1 MEQTENV
8 VSSPDEFLNNISAS
22 TIRSVTLDETETQ
35 GGEGEIC
42 DSSRGALENQAIDVK
57 ASDENTTAGLNKQN
71 DPPVDDANGDSEER
85 DEKDQSVEKP
95 GQVEGQIERTAKTDD
110 DSGTEEDTTQENNE
124 VPSASE
130 ELDIDSLPKGDR
142 LSQSEDGTMNEQ
154 EPTLEPTEIVVEDV
168 AGDKGNAESAT
179 ESSQQ
184 VLESLYHIK
193 WIKWKGINTPIITQ
207 NENGPCP
214 LLAIVNVLL
223 LQRRIRIPSPQE
235 IVTSGQLMEYIG
247 DCILEESPKQL
258 SEGAQ
263 LNYEQNMHDAIAIMN
278 KLQTGLDVNVKFTGV
293 SDFEFTPE
301 CIVFDLLSIGLYHGW
316 LVDPQNTEIAS
327 AIGSLSYNQLVE
339 KIIASKQDGAET
351 QLVSEGLISEAFL
364 EQTASQL
371 TYHGLCELNS
381 QLQDD
386 HLCVFFRNNHFS
398 TFHKHKDELFLLV
411 TDQGFL
417 TEDRVIWESLSS
429 VDGDSYFVDAEFRT
443 LPAVHSPPQP
453 AKAPVAQQLSQEDQ
467 DYLVALSLQ
476 EEQDETTRGPQ
487 THVYPGGPDVP
498 QPLPNQ
504 APTQQSAQ
512 TNQEWSDL
520 QLAIQLQQEE
530 ERQQQQQQR
539 RPQQVRPSPTRS
551 SNTAS
556 QAQVQQRNGQQ
567 RTESS
572 CIIL

>member
-35 GGEGEIC
+35 GGEGEIR
-42 DSSRGALENQAIDVK
+42 DSSSGTLENQTIDVK

-71 DPPVDDANGDSEER
+71 DPLVDDANDDSEEQ

-168 AGDKGNAESAT
+168 AGVKGNAESAT

-247 DCILEESPKQL
+247 DCILEESPK
-258 SEGAQ
+258 
-263 LNYEQNMHDAIAIMN
+263 
-278 KLQTGLDVNVKFTGV
+278 V
-293 SDFEFTPE
+293 
-301 CIVFDLLSIGLYHGW
+301 CI
-316 LVDPQNTEIAS
+316 
-327 AIGSLSYNQLVE
+327 
-339 KIIASKQDGAET
+339 
-351 QLVSEGLISEAFL
+351 
-364 EQTASQL
+364 
-371 TYHGLCELNS
+371 
-381 QLQDD
+381 
-386 HLCVFFRNNHFS
+386 
-398 TFHKHKDELFLLV
+398 
-411 TDQGFL
+411 
-417 TEDRVIWESLSS
+417 
-429 VDGDSYFVDAEFRT
+429 
-443 LPAVHSPPQP
+443 
-453 AKAPVAQQLSQEDQ
+453 
-467 DYLVALSLQ
+467 
-476 EEQDETTRGPQ
+476 TT
-487 THVYPGGPDVP
+487 
-498 QPLPNQ
+498 
-504 APTQQSAQ
+504 
-512 TNQEWSDL
+512 
-520 QLAIQLQQEE
+520 
-530 ERQQQQQQR
+530 
-539 RPQQVRPSPTRS
+539 
-551 SNTAS
+551 
-556 QAQVQQRNGQQ
+556 
-567 RTESS
+567 
-572 CIIL
+572 

>member
-8 VSSPDEFLNNISAS
+8 VSSPDEFLNNTSAS

-71 DPPVDDANGDSEER
+71 DPPVDDANGDSEGQ

-168 AGDKGNAESAT
+168 AGVKGNAESAT

-247 DCILEESPKQL
+247 DCILEESPK
-258 SEGAQ
+258 
-263 LNYEQNMHDAIAIMN
+263 
-278 KLQTGLDVNVKFTGV
+278 V
-293 SDFEFTPE
+293 
-301 CIVFDLLSIGLYHGW
+301 CI
-316 LVDPQNTEIAS
+316 
-327 AIGSLSYNQLVE
+327 
-339 KIIASKQDGAET
+339 
-351 QLVSEGLISEAFL
+351 
-364 EQTASQL
+364 
-371 TYHGLCELNS
+371 
-381 QLQDD
+381 
-386 HLCVFFRNNHFS
+386 
-398 TFHKHKDELFLLV
+398 
-411 TDQGFL
+411 
-417 TEDRVIWESLSS
+417 
-429 VDGDSYFVDAEFRT
+429 
-443 LPAVHSPPQP
+443 
-453 AKAPVAQQLSQEDQ
+453 
-467 DYLVALSLQ
+467 
-476 EEQDETTRGPQ
+476 TT
-487 THVYPGGPDVP
+487 
-498 QPLPNQ
+498 
-504 APTQQSAQ
+504 
-512 TNQEWSDL
+512 
-520 QLAIQLQQEE
+520 
-530 ERQQQQQQR
+530 
-539 RPQQVRPSPTRS
+539 
-551 SNTAS
+551 
-556 QAQVQQRNGQQ
+556 
-567 RTESS
+567 
-572 CIIL
+572 